1 MNVTKRNEKKEVLKL
16 DKVRAALKKCFYSQN
31 NNISDILLD
40 NIVNNLQIEDNI
52 TVEKIQD
59 QVENLLMKFGYFKEA
74 KAYILYR
81 NKHKELRYI
90 EDRINYMNR
99 YMKSSENAASSS
111 ETDANA
117 NTSIKN
123 VANLDGEVY
132 KTTNRSIQRYRMKKK
147 LEELYP
153 DLSEQYEKDINNH
166 IIYIHDEASTPAVK
180 NYCEAITL
188 YPLLIHGTK
197 TMDGLDIKPP
207 HNLSSFCGQLI
218 NLTFLL
224 SAQCKG
230 AVAITEL
237 FNFFDYFCV
246 KEWGNDYHLKDSS
259 CADSNICL
267 NKKTIS
273 QKIDQYFQQIV
284 YSWNQPAGNRSYQS
298 PFTNISYFDKY
309 YWKALFEDFVFPD
322 GTKPSWDRVSYLQK
336 KFMNWFNEERE
347 VTLLT
352 FPVET
357 MALLTDKS
365 DIIDKEYKQ
374 ITSDMYAKGHSFFT
388 YLSDNPGSIASC
400 CRLKNEIDENEF
412 SFTNGLTGV
421 QTGSCNVITL
431 NLNRI
436 IQDWFNSSTSEKN
449 NLGLQKYLE
458 EIVNRVHKYHITYK
472 TLLYEVEEHGML
484 TSSTAGYISM
494 NKLFSTI
501 GLNGLNEAAEF
512 LGLTCSY
519 NEDYK
524 KFCRLITGTISNLN
538 KSNSSKKFKF
548 NQEFVPAEGLSSK
561 NYKWDKADGYWVP
574 ENRNL
579 YNSYFYLA
587 HDNTSVLD
595 KFRLHGK
602 EFTELLDGGV
612 GLHCNLEEH
621 LSSSQ
626 YTKLIEFAI
635 KKGTSYFTFNIP
647 NTKCEECGHIVK
659 SPKLTCPKCGSSN
672 VTQWTRVI
680 GFLRPIKSFDQE
692 RYKEALNRV
701 YSNSV
706 C

>member
-524 KFCRLITGTISNLN
+524 QFCRLITGTISNLN

-692 RYKEALNRV
+692 RYKEALTRV